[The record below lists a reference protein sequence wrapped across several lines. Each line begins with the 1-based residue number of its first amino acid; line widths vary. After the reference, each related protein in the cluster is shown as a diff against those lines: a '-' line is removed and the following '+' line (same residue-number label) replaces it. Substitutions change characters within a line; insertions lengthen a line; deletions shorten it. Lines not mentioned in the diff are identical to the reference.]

1 LPGPFPIADTHNSI
15 RSHANAKLA
24 ALKLAILQFLEP
36 GVLPVLA
43 MALIVGGWSYGLK
56 LSHYVHHSKVTK
68 ASTTRMWLD
77 QRNEATAAAP
87 VPQRQV
93 EHKFVTPQLWV
104 LSVPQQ
110 QPKLLHEEI
119 IAESASVRINA
130 FVSPLHLLRA
140 PPLSPSQA

>member
-1 LPGPFPIADTHNSI
+1 MPGPFPIADTHNSK
-15 RSHANAKLA
+15 RSHVTAKLS
-24 ALKLAILQFLEP
+24 ALKLAILQFFEP

-77 QRNEATAAAP
+77 QRNEATVAP

-93 EHKFVTPQLWV
+93 EHKFVTPQLWA

-119 IAESASVRINA
+119 IAEYASVRINA

-140 PPLSPSQA
+140 PPLSPSRA

>member
-77 QRNEATAAAP
+77 QRNEATVAP

>member
-1 LPGPFPIADTHNSI
+1 MPGPFPIADTHNSK
-15 RSHANAKLA
+15 RSHVTAKLS

-36 GVLPVLA
+36 GVLPVLV

-77 QRNEATAAAP
+77 QRNEATVAP

-93 EHKFVTPQLWV
+93 EHKFVTPQLWA

-119 IAESASVRINA
+119 IAEYASVRINA

-140 PPLSPSQA
+140 PPLSPSRA

>member
-1 LPGPFPIADTHNSI
+1 LPGPFPIADTHNSK
-15 RSHANAKLA
+15 RSHATAKLS

-36 GVLPVLA
+36 GVLPVVA

-77 QRNEATAAAP
+77 QRNEATAAP

-93 EHKFVTPQLWV
+93 EHKFVTPQLWA

-119 IAESASVRINA
+119 IAEYASVRINA

-140 PPLSPSQA
+140 PPLPPPRA

>member
-140 PPLSPSQA
+140 PPLSRSQA

>member
-119 IAESASVRINA
+119 IAEYASVRINA

-140 PPLSPSQA
+140 PPLSPSRA